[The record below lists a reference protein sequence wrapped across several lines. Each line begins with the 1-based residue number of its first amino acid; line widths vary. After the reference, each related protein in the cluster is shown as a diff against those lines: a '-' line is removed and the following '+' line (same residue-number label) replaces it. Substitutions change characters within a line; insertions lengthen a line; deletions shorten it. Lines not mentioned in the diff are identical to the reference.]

1 MTGRFDAI
9 WRRGVKRALIF
20 GGLEAAAIATR
31 ANVMPSARGRGAIF
45 TLHHVRPPEG
55 HPAEPNAH
63 LDITPE
69 FLDQA
74 IRQLKADGYEFLSL
88 CDVAARMKQPVSG
101 TKPFAAFT
109 LDDGYRDNVEYALP
123 VFQRHGVPF
132 TIFVAKGFAE
142 RTHGMWWET
151 LAALLNVLPEIRFD
165 FGAASGSN
173 SGSGEITLPLET
185 ATDKLDAFDHFSR
198 FIASGPETEQVAI
211 IDALAAR
218 HGIDALKITAQLT
231 MDVDELRALAQN
243 PLASL
248 GAHTVSHRSIALL
261 DRAEA
266 RQEMLACIEWMETAF
281 GRRPKSFAYP
291 YGTANAVSARDKDLA
306 RELGFDLAVTT
317 RPGTLSENMRDRMT
331 GLPRI
336 SLNGYYQVPR
346 YVSAL
351 ASGLPFVLSAKPRMA
366 ADGQLSPAGEV
377 VG

>member
-1 MTGRFDAI
+1 MTGRFDAV
-9 WRRGVKRALIF
+9 WRRSVKRALIS
-20 GGLEAAAIATR
+20 GGLEAAALAAR
-31 ANVMPSARGRGAIF
+31 GKFMPSARGRGAIF

-74 IRQLKADGYEFLSL
+74 IRQLKSDGYEFLSL
-88 CDVAARMKQPVSG
+88 CGVAARMKQPASG
-101 TKPFAAFT
+101 AKPFAAFT

-165 FGAASGSN
+165 FG
-173 SGSGEITLPLET
+173 SGEITLPLET
-185 ATDKLDAFDHFSR
+185 GTDKLDAFDHFSR
-198 FIASGPETEQVAI
+198 FIASGPEIEQVAI

-231 MDVDELRALAQN
+231 MDVEELRALAEN

-248 GAHTVSHRSIALL
+248 GAHTVSHRSIAQL

-266 RQEMLACIEWMETAF
+266 RQEMLACIEWMEKTF
-281 GRRPKSFAYP
+281 GQRPKSFAYP

-317 RPGTLSENMRDRMT
+317 RPGTIGDALSARMT

-336 SLNGYYQVPR
+336 SLNGYYQQPR

-351 ASGLPFVLSAKPRMA
+351 ASGLPFALSAKPRMTG
-366 ADGQLSPAGEV
+366 DKELSPAGEV

>member
-1 MTGRFDAI
+1 MTGRFDAV
-9 WRRGVKRALIF
+9 WRRSVKRALIS

-31 ANVMPSARGRGAIF
+31 ANIMPSARGRGAIF

-69 FLDQA
+69 FLDRA
-74 IRQLKADGYEFLSL
+74 ILRLKADGYEFLSL
-88 CDVAARMKQPVSG
+88 CEVAARMREPATSA
-101 TKPFAAFT
+101 KPFAAFT

-123 VFQRHGVPF
+123 VFERHGVPF

-165 FGAASGSN
+165 FGPN
-173 SGSGEITLPLET
+173 SGNGEITLPLQT
-185 ATDKLDAFDHFSR
+185 GTDKLDAFDHFSR
-198 FIASGPETEQVAI
+198 FIASGPEMEQVAI

-231 MDVDELRALAQN
+231 MNVEELRTLSQN

-248 GAHTVSHRSIALL
+248 GAHTVSHRSVAQL
-261 DRAEA
+261 DKTEA
-266 RQEMLACIEWMETAF
+266 RQEMLTCIEWMESAF
-281 GRRPKSFAYP
+281 GPRPKSFAYP
-291 YGTANAVSARDKDLA
+291 YGTATAVSARDKDLA

-317 RPGTLSENMRDRMT
+317 RPGTVHAQMRDRMT

-351 ASGLPFVLSAKPRMA
+351 ASGLPFALSAKPRMA
-366 ADGQLSPAGEV
+366 GDGTLSPAGEV